1 MKLKKTNHQP
11 TTESNNM
18 KTNQAPALPAYKKQQ
33 TKQLKRGALTVL
45 IAVVLTPLL
54 GKALAAA
61 LGSLA
66 TQI

>member
-1 MKLKKTNHQP
+1 
-11 TTESNNM
+11 M

-33 TKQLKRGALTVL
+33 TKQLKRGALIVL
-45 IAVVLTPLL
+45 IAIALTPLL

-66 TQI
+66 TQL